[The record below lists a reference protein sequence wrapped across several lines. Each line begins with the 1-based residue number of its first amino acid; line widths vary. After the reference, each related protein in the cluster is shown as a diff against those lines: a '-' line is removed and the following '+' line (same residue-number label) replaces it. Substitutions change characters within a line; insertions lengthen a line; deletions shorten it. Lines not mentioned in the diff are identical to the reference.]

1 MIDYSNNTI
10 GTSSS
15 DSSSSSSSSISSS
28 NSNSSTIGGLMYI
41 CTCTSCYVS
50 VLCIYVIVV
59 DIVMNSTS
67 NNM

>member
-15 DSSSSSSSSISSS
+15 DSSSSSSISSS

-41 CTCTSCYVS
+41 CTCT
-50 VLCIYVIVV
+50 
-59 DIVMNSTS
+59 
-67 NNM
+67 

>member
-1 MIDYSNNTI
+1 MHTVDCSSNTI

-15 DSSSSSSSSISSS
+15 DSSSSSSSS